1 MKKYRA
7 QGLEGSTGI
16 IFEWSFWA
24 RTWGEA
30 ARRFSQASR
39 IDLTEIKIEVIED
52 IDAE

>member
-7 QGLEGSTGI
+7 QGLEGSTGV

-30 ARRFSQASR
+30 ARRFSQVSR
-39 IDLTEIKIEVIED
+39 LDLTEIKIEVIDDE
-52 IDAE
+52 ESK